1 MRSSSGMV
9 LPKDGAK
16 KRRILNN
23 RSTKGMFSK
32 MAKALVLI
40 NTVSAL
46 EVAKTWKKLKE
57 SAKLSKSLRVFRLLI
72 CCPLSDMVY
81 IVYSNIC
88 D

>member
-16 KRRILNN
+16 KKRLLNN

-40 NTVSAL
+40 NTDSAL
-46 EVAKTWKKLKE
+46 EVAKNMEKVEGVSEVIKK
-57 SAKLSKSLRVFRLLI
+57 SSCIPTF
-72 CCPLSDMVY
+72 DMLPSQKGGLYNV
-81 IVYSNIC
+81 
-88 D
+88 

>member
-16 KRRILNN
+16 KKRLLNN

-40 NTVSAL
+40 NTDSAL
-46 EVAKTWKKLKE
+46 EVAKNIEKVEGVSEVIKK
-57 SAKLSKSLRVFRLLI
+57 SSCIPTFDMLSS
-72 CCPLSDMVY
+72 
-81 IVYSNIC
+81 
-88 D
+88 